1 MKLILL
7 LSLFYICQYSYG
19 QTETERIQN
28 DFQKTKE
35 IVDGNHF
42 KIVFSIAT
50 PLSGVNVRIDSAWVT
65 VNGEKA
71 SGYLPYYTGNYGFSM
86 TGNKG
91 ILFDNEMLNRTE
103 KIKGR
108 KVKKAIKY
116 SFDIVGKN
124 DIYRLEMDIQYDR
137 TCYLYV
143 TSNRRSPISY
153 IGTIYKTDSQ

>member
-19 QTETERIQN
+19 QNETERIQN

-50 PLSGVNVRIDSAWVT
+50 PLSGVNVRIDSAWVA
-65 VNGEKA
+65 VNGKKA

-108 KVKKAIKY
+108 KVKKPSNTVSILSVKTISTGSKWIFNTTEPAI
-116 SFDIVGKN
+116 F
-124 DIYRLEMDIQYDR
+124 M
-137 TCYLYV
+137 
-143 TSNRRSPISY
+143 
-153 IGTIYKTDSQ
+153 